1 MSCEPFITTINT
13 HHIYHKRQWF
23 QASDSVYSGRISSIP
38 DGYHLFRTDS
48 VHSERM
54 QDIRGVSGEFIA
66 FHMHLYS
73 SAVFPVLD
81 KTRHQFTSIPHID
94 FHSAKSHILASVA
107 HAKHVV
113 PAGSNHGTSRLPS
126 IPPSASSLV
135 APRQGSHIHDRLKN
149 KQSRIYCTAWR
160 SVFS

>member
-38 DGYHLFRTDS
+38 DGYCLFRTDS

-54 QDIRGVSGEFIA
+54 QDIRGVSGESIA

-73 SAVFPVLD
+73 SAVFSVLD
-81 KTRHQFTSIPHID
+81 RTRHQFTSIPHID
-94 FHSAKSHILASVA
+94 FRPAKSHTLFC
-107 HAKHVV
+107 
-113 PAGSNHGTSRLPS
+113 PTSHRQLPK
-126 IPPSASSLV
+126 IE
-135 APRQGSHIHDRLKN
+135 RNRN
-149 KQSRIYCTAWR
+149 TTR
-160 SVFS
+160 

>member
-1 MSCEPFITTINT
+1 ATGGIRMSCEPFITTINI

-54 QDIRGVSGEFIA
+54 QDIRGVSGESIA

-81 KTRHQFTSIPHID
+81 RTRYQFTSIPHID
-94 FHSAKSHILASVA
+94 FRPAKSHTVDMVRKAYSVMQRDKRQGETEDGKGELILA
-107 HAKHVV
+107 
-113 PAGSNHGTSRLPS
+113 
-126 IPPSASSLV
+126 
-135 APRQGSHIHDRLKN
+135 
-149 KQSRIYCTAWR
+149 
-160 SVFS
+160 F